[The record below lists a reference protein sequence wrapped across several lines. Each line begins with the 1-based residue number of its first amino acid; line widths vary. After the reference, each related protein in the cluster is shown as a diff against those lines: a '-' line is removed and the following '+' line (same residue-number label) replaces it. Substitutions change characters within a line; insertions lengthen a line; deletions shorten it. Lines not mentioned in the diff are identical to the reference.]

1 MAILETLADVVRI
14 ESDKAEGAFI
24 QLIEALTSVG
34 LATEVR
40 RGDDKSFLV
49 FVKIASENLLKQQ
62 VYRYR
67 VQDWLYGVRTSPPSK
82 NLQSYFEEQPVVEA
96 ERLRLVYLL
105 ITKPKAE
112 GGAGVTPKLGKWKFV
127 SSVFPLH
134 NHAFNRTW
142 LKQWSQ
148 KYVLDENDINNIR
161 DKFGEQVAF
170 YFAFLQSYFQ
180 FLFFPAAFGF
190 GAWLIL
196 GQFSLFYAIV
206 NCLWCVIFFE
216 YWKKKEVDLA
226 VQWGVR
232 GVSRIQHPR
241 AEFQFERE
249 TQDPVTGEIIKV
261 YSPLKRLQRQLLQLP
276 FAIACLLVL
285 GSLIASCFSIEIFI
299 AEIYSGPFKTYLVF
313 LPTVLLT
320 IFMPALNTVL
330 TRLGERLTVWE
341 NYETQDG
348 ECQVKLYISRQAANI
363 ASSASIGL
371 RRKAFC
377 DQLYRLLLADFP
389 YGIRIRAIRQGPG
402 AVSGRVQSH
411 RPASHEGRQG

>member
-1 MAILETLADVVRI
+1 M
-14 ESDKAEGAFI
+14 
-24 QLIEALTSVG
+24 
-34 LATEVR
+34 
-40 RGDDKSFLV
+40 
-49 FVKIASENLLKQQ
+49 
-62 VYRYR
+62 
-67 VQDWLYGVRTSPPSK
+67 
-82 NLQSYFEEQPVVEA
+82 
-96 ERLRLVYLL
+96 YLL

-112 GGAGVTPKLGKWKFV
+112 GGAGVTPKLGQWKFV

-134 NHAFNRTW
+134 NHAFNRNW

-148 KYVLDENDINNIR
+148 KYMLDENDINEIR
-161 DKFGEQVAF
+161 DKFGEKVAF

-196 GQFSLFYAIV
+196 GQFSLFYAVV
-206 NCLWCVIFFE
+206 NCLWCVVFFE

-241 AEFQFERE
+241 TEFQFERQ
-249 TQDPVTGEIIKV
+249 TQDPVTGEVIKI

-285 GSLIASCFSIEIFI
+285 GTLIASCFSIEIFI
-299 AEIYSGPFKTYLVF
+299 SEVYSGPFKTYLVF

-320 IFMPALNTVL
+320 IFMPALSTVL
-330 TRLGERLTVWE
+330 TNLGDKLTAWE

-348 ECQVKLYISRQAANI
+348 ESLAAN
-363 ASSASIGL
+363 L
-371 RRKAFC
+371 V
-377 DQLYRLLLADFP
+377 LAKC
-389 YGIRIRAIRQGPG
+389 
-402 AVSGRVQSH
+402 
-411 RPASHEGRQG
+411 